1 MTPSERL
8 TSQRRIPLAALIPG
22 LLGLVPFWFLAIA
35 SGHDIGLDPISAL
48 LGLLSYGALILSFV
62 GALWWGIAAHA
73 EADAQRNAMFLGSV
87 IPALIGWFALMVT
100 PDVGLILLASG
111 LLLQWALD
119 LMLYKKQPRLISVW
133 MLRLRTILT
142 IGACTALVFGWYE
155 LHHAIGSVAHH

>member
-73 EADAQRNAMFLGSV
+73 EASTSPSATVVGS
-87 IPALIGWFALMVT
+87 
-100 PDVGLILLASG
+100 S
-111 LLLQWALD
+111 
-119 LMLYKKQPRLISVW
+119 R
-133 MLRLRTILT
+133 
-142 IGACTALVFGWYE
+142 
-155 LHHAIGSVAHH
+155 